1 MKWVEE
7 KNIDSKSV
15 KHLSSELKINTLLS
29 EMLVRRNIKTYDEAK
44 SFFRPKFED
53 LHDPFLMKDMDV
65 ASKRI
70 SQAITNKESLM
81 VFGDYDVD
89 GTSSVAMMSL
99 YLESKGIKTLNY
111 LPDRKSEGY
120 GISTKAID
128 IAFEKNIK
136 LIIALDCGIKAHKQI
151 SYAKEKNI
159 DFIICDHHNPSDKI
173 PDAFAVLN
181 PKRTDCSYPFKEL
194 CGCGV
199 GFKLIQAIEQIS
211 SDKKEIINYLDL
223 VALAIAAD
231 VVPLIGENRILAY
244 LGLQIINSNPKLGI
258 HSLLKTNPKK
268 EYVLSDLMFFLA
280 PRINAAGRI
289 KHAKLASDLLA
300 CLDESQSDKLA
311 KEIEELNSQRKLIEK
326 EMTEQAIQQAE
337 LSELKKSVIVSS
349 SSWNK
354 GVIGI
359 VASKLVDKFY
369 KPSLVFCE
377 SQNEVLTAS
386 ARSIKGLNLYKV
398 LEDCNE
404 YIEKFGGHK
413 YAAGLSIK
421 KDNFEKFKK
430 SFDESVEKHM
440 VNKKFDQELF
450 IESTIELEDISP
462 KFFRILKQFEPFGPG
477 NRMPVFRSDNL
488 KVKGKPFELGNEKEH
503 IKLNLTQNY
512 KSFFSAIGF
521 WLSSKFQSIE
531 DKSMF
536 SVAYTI
542 EENHWKGNSTIQLK
556 IKDIK

>member
-7 KNIDSKSV
+7 KNIDSKAV

-111 LPDRKSEGY
+111 LPDRKNEGY
-120 GISTKAID
+120 GISIKAID

-173 PDAFAVLN
+173 PDAYALLN

-258 HSLLKTNPKK
+258 HSLLKTQPQK

-289 KHAKLASDLLA
+289 KHAKLASDLLV
-300 CLDESQSDKLA
+300 CLDENQSDKLA
-311 KEIEELNSQRKLIEK
+311 KEIEELNSQRRLIEK
-326 EMTEQAIQQAE
+326 EMTKQAIQQAE

-359 VASKLVDKFY
+359 VASRLVDKFY

-377 SQNEVLTAS
+377 SQK
-386 ARSIKGLNLYKV
+386 RG
-398 LEDCNE
+398 
-404 YIEKFGGHK
+404 F
-413 YAAGLSIK
+413 
-421 KDNFEKFKK
+421 
-430 SFDESVEKHM
+430 
-440 VNKKFDQELF
+440 
-450 IESTIELEDISP
+450 
-462 KFFRILKQFEPFGPG
+462 
-477 NRMPVFRSDNL
+477 NR
-488 KVKGKPFELGNEKEH
+488 
-503 IKLNLTQNY
+503 
-512 KSFFSAIGF
+512 FSS
-521 WLSSKFQSIE
+521 L
-531 DKSMF
+531 D
-536 SVAYTI
+536 
-542 EENHWKGNSTIQLK
+542 
-556 IKDIK
+556 

>member
-15 KHLSSELKINTLLS
+15 KHLSSELKINSLLS
-29 EMLVRRNIKTYDEAK
+29 EMLVRRNIKTYDDAK

-53 LHDPFLMKDMDV
+53 LHDPFLMKDMEV

-70 SQAITNKESLM
+70 NEAITNKDTLM

-111 LPDRKSEGY
+111 LPDRNNEGY

-128 IAFEKNIK
+128 IALEKNIK

-173 PDAFAVLN
+173 PDAYAVLN

-258 HSLLKTNPKK
+258 HSLLKTKPKK
-268 EYVLSDLMFFLA
+268 EYVLRDLMFFFS
-280 PRINAAGRI
+280 P
-289 KHAKLASDLLA
+289 
-300 CLDESQSDKLA
+300 
-311 KEIEELNSQRKLIEK
+311 
-326 EMTEQAIQQAE
+326 
-337 LSELKKSVIVSS
+337 
-349 SSWNK
+349 
-354 GVIGI
+354 
-359 VASKLVDKFY
+359 
-369 KPSLVFCE
+369 
-377 SQNEVLTAS
+377 
-386 ARSIKGLNLYKV
+386 
-398 LEDCNE
+398 ED
-404 YIEKFGGHK
+404 
-413 YAAGLSIK
+413 
-421 KDNFEKFKK
+421 
-430 SFDESVEKHM
+430 
-440 VNKKFDQELF
+440 
-450 IESTIELEDISP
+450 
-462 KFFRILKQFEPFGPG
+462 
-477 NRMPVFRSDNL
+477 
-488 KVKGKPFELGNEKEH
+488 
-503 IKLNLTQNY
+503 
-512 KSFFSAIGF
+512 
-521 WLSSKFQSIE
+521 
-531 DKSMF
+531 
-536 SVAYTI
+536 
-542 EENHWKGNSTIQLK
+542 
-556 IKDIK
+556 